1 MTKPVL
7 RPGETCWRIAH
18 ASRMAVIADADAYFR
33 HVKDAILQA
42 RHSVL
47 LIGWDFTTDVKLDR
61 DDPAPGV
68 PNTLGSLLNHAVGRN
83 KGLNVYL
90 LRWDLAFL
98 RAPFRGTTPLF
109 LLNLMVNP
117 RLHFHLDS
125 HHPAQGCHH
134 QKIAV
139 IDDAIAFCGGID
151 ITLGR
156 WDTPAHLD
164 HDPRRVSPD
173 ETPHG
178 PWHDVATA
186 VDGEAAKALGDLAR
200 HRWFLGEGQRI
211 EPPPPGQVRW
221 PEGLHAEFH
230 GVDVA
235 IARTEPRHAGQP
247 EVHEIEALYLAA
259 IRAARR
265 CIYLESQYFSASII
279 ANAVLDRLREPGGP
293 EVVVVNPREMEGWL
307 EEETMGAARAV
318 LVEQLRAADHEDRFR
333 VYTPVTEEGRDIYV
347 HAKVLVVDDTL
358 LRVGSSNIN
367 NRSLGLDTE
376 CDLAVEARPGEPH
389 LAAVRH
395 AILQVRDALL
405 AEHLGVERDALRQ
418 VITACDGSVIR
429 ALDQLT
435 RSRGRSLRPFHP
447 PRLSPLQRRLGE
459 SHVLDPRRPEPMDQT
474 FVKLVRVFGPRH
486 AAALG
491 LATLALVTAVMLD
504 ARRTGRKR
512 DVASGW
518 SKVG

>member
-7 RPGETCWRIAH
+7 RPGETCWRIAR
-18 ASRMAVIADADAYFR
+18 ADRVAVIVDADAYFR
-33 HVKDAILQA
+33 CVKDAILQA

-47 LIGWDFTTDVKLDR
+47 LIGWDFTTDIGLDR

-68 PNTLGSLLNHAVGRN
+68 PNTLGGLLNHAAAHN
-83 KGLNVYL
+83 KNLDIYL

-109 LLNLMVNP
+109 LLNLIAHP

-125 HHPAQGCHH
+125 HHPSEGCHH

-151 ITLGR
+151 ITVGR

-164 HDPRRVSPD
+164 DDPRRVTPD
-173 ETPHG
+173 GTPHG
-178 PWHDVATA
+178 PWHDVTTA
-186 VDGEAAKALGDLAR
+186 VDGEAAKALGELAR
-200 HRWFLGEGQRI
+200 QRWFLGEGRRI

-221 PEGLHAEFH
+221 PEGLRAEFH

-235 IARTEPRHAGQP
+235 IARTEPRYDGQP

-259 IRAARR
+259 IRAAQR

-293 EVVVVNPREMEGWL
+293 EVVVVNPHEMEGWL
-307 EEETMGAARAV
+307 EEETMGTSRAV
-318 LVEQLRAADHEDRFR
+318 LVERLRAADHENRFR
-333 VYTPVTEEGRDIYV
+333 IYTPVTEEGRDIYV

-389 LAAVRH
+389 LEEVRH

-405 AEHLGVERDALRQ
+405 AEHLGVERDELRR
-418 VITACDGSVIR
+418 VIAACDGSVVR
-429 ALDQLT
+429 ALEQLV
-435 RSRGRSLRPFHP
+435 RPHGRSLRPFHP
-447 PRLSPLQRRLGE
+447 QHLSPLQRRLGE
-459 SHVLDPRRPEPMDQT
+459 SHVLDPRRPEPMDRT
-474 FVKLVRVFGPRH
+474 FVRTMRVLGPRH
-486 AAALG
+486 A
-491 LATLALVTAVMLD
+491 
-504 ARRTGRKR
+504 
-512 DVASGW
+512 VASGLGVLALAAAVALDIRRGGR
-518 SKVG
+518 S